1 MHSLERPITDL
12 RDDDRLQPAAD
23 QDAAFAALVR
33 GVRERIHG
41 WARRFSGDADDAED
55 IAQEVLL
62 RLHRKAHTFEGRSV
76 LSSWLYRL
84 TWNAAHDRRVKQ
96 RRRSALLERFGDG
109 EASAPAPDAAAPLD
123 PDGIAELVRSYRS
136 ELTPRQRE
144 VFTMVDLEQRPVNE
158 VAESLGIAPS
168 TVRVLL
174 ARARQTIRLRM
185 LAEHPDL
192 LEEFDR

>member
-1 MHSLERPITDL
+1 LEQSITDP
-12 RDDDRLQPAAD
+12 RDDDRLHPSPE

-33 GVRERIHG
+33 SVRDRIHG

-62 RLHRKAHTFEGRSV
+62 RLHRKVHTFEGRSV

-84 TWNAAHDRRVKQ
+84 TWNAAHDRRVTQ
-96 RRRSALLERFGDG
+96 RRRSALLERFSDG
-109 EASAPAPDAAAPLD
+109 EASASAPDVTAPLD
-123 PDGIAELVRSYRS
+123 PDGIAELVRSYRT

-144 VFTMVDLEQRPVNE
+144 VFTMVDLEQRSVAE
-158 VAESLGIAPS
+158 VAEELGITPS

-192 LEEFDR
+192 LEGFDR

>member
-1 MHSLERPITDL
+1 MHSLERPITEP
-12 RDDDRLQPAAD
+12 RDDDRLHDSPD

-33 GVRERIHG
+33 SVRERIHG

-62 RLHRKAHTFEGRSV
+62 RLHRKVHTFEGRSV

-96 RRRSALLERFGDG
+96 RRRSALLERYGDG
-109 EASAPAPDAAAPLD
+109 EAAAPPADAAPPLD
-123 PDGIAELVRSYRS
+123 TDGVAELVRSFRFD
-136 ELTPRQRE
+136 LTPRQQE
-144 VFTMVDLEQRPVNE
+144 VFTMVDLEQRPVND
-158 VAESLGIAPS
+158 VAETLGIAPS

-192 LEEFDR
+192 LQEFGR

>member
-1 MHSLERPITDL
+1 MHSLERPITEPS
-12 RDDDRLQPAAD
+12 DDDRLHDAPD

-33 GVRERIHG
+33 SVRERIHG

-62 RLHRKAHTFEGRSV
+62 RLHRKVHTFEGRSV

-96 RRRSALLERFGDG
+96 RRRSALLERYSDG
-109 EASAPAPDAAAPLD
+109 EAAAPPADAAPPLD
-123 PDGIAELVRSYRS
+123 TDGVAELVRSFRA
-136 ELTPRQRE
+136 ELTPRQQE
-144 VFTMVDLEQRPVNE
+144 VFTMVDLEQRPVQE
-158 VAESLGIAPS
+158 VAETLGRAPS

-174 ARARQTIRLRM
+174 ARARPTIRLRM
-185 LAEHPDL
+185 LPQHPAPPQQ
-192 LEEFDR
+192 FGR

>member
-1 MHSLERPITDL
+1 MHSLERPITEPS
-12 RDDDRLQPAAD
+12 DDDRLHDAPD

-33 GVRERIHG
+33 SVRERIHG

-62 RLHRKAHTFEGRSV
+62 RLHRKVHTFEGRSV

-96 RRRSALLERFGDG
+96 RRRSALLERYSDG
-109 EASAPAPDAAAPLD
+109 EAAAPPADAAPPLD
-123 PDGIAELVRSYRS
+123 TDGVAELVRSFRF
-136 ELTPRQRE
+136 ELTPRQQE

-158 VAESLGIAPS
+158 VAETLGIAPS

-174 ARARQTIRLRM
+174 ARARQTIRLWM

-192 LEEFDR
+192 LQEFGR